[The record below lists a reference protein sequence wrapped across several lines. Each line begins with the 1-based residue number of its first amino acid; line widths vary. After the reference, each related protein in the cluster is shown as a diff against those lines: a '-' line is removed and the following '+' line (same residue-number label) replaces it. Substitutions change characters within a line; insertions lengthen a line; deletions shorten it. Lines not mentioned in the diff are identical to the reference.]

1 MDIEDKT
8 ATKIES
14 LCIKAEQMIDADRLA
29 DAQKLL
35 FEAYELVPEFKEEWE
50 ESTYIL
56 VSLGDTFLWQGNFAK
71 ALDAYEDALKCPT
84 GDTDPYIAMRRG
96 QCFFETNQKDLAQMA
111 LKSALQ
117 TAGQELFDGEDP
129 KYLALAKS

>member
-8 ATKIES
+8 AATIES
-14 LCIKAEQMIDADRLA
+14 LCLKAERMIDANRLA

-56 VSLGDTFLWQGNFAK
+56 VSLGDTFMWQGNYAK
-71 ALDAYEDALKCPT
+71 ALDAYAYALKCPR
-84 GDTDPYIAMRRG
+84 GDTDPYVAMRRG
-96 QCFFETNQKDLAQMA
+96 QCFLETNQTDLAEEA
-111 LKSALQ
+111 LKKAYTL
-117 TAGQELFDGEDP
+117 AGDDIFEGEDP
-129 KYLALAKS
+129 KYLALAKK